1 METFVYTMGVIS
13 CLTSLVC
20 GFSLTWV
27 GVQYILS
34 RDNLNI
40 FQKGT
45 YMIAYTYTAMIV
57 GYLLTCALPIF
68 LTALIINDAKFNFS
82 FIKKYVSQSV
92 NTKSYVEENVS
103 PAIPTDTEYSP
114 LQNDETVEQTEEQAE
129 HSEACD
135 CEEDS
140 CQCNET
146 ICQANQCCR
155 ANFVASTQEEELN
168 CCLNEAPVVSK
179 SVLDV
184 LKEEITQMHQS
195 SEDDTIKKTD

>member
-20 GFSLTWV
+20 GLSLTWV

-34 RDNLNI
+34 KNNLNL

-57 GYLLTCALPIF
+57 GYLLTCAFPIF
-68 LTALIINDAKFNFS
+68 LTAFIVNDAKFDFS
-82 FIKKYVSQSV
+82 FMKRYINQSV
-92 NTKSYVEENVS
+92 NTKSSVEQNVS

-114 LQNDETVEQTEEQAE
+114 LQTDEQTEEQAE
-129 HSEACD
+129 HSEAYD

-140 CQCNET
+140 
-146 ICQANQCCR
+146 NQCCR
-155 ANFVASTQEEELN
+155 ANFVASTQEEELK
-168 CCLNEAPVVSK
+168 CCLNEAQTESK
-179 SVLDV
+179 SVLEV
-184 LKEEITQMHQS
+184 LKEEITQMHQT
-195 SEDDTIKKTD
+195 SEDEKLQKTD